1 VRPHVDHRQPLEGS
15 EAHRGPQVVREHEVG
30 GPERPRQPVERDPVE
45 DARHR
50 VLPDAEVE
58 LPAAVAAGPLGAVDV
73 AWQEAEVGRHDGVVR
88 LREVGR
94 PTPQLGHHGP
104 DGGKDGAT
112 RLARGRRAGLGR
124 DVVEGVVEILGWLA
138 VAESVEELRPHGVLL
153 PPAGDGVVPGDV
165 QLLPALGD
173 LPGVVQDRH
182 LVGGVR
188 IDAKGCLHLAEPVR
202 THGPGVSVVRP
213 RQLGDRVTD
222 HGTQAHEDGPVRH
235 RSRGGEDGG
244 DLVQVLGVVDREDLP
259 AVGKET
265 PCHVLP
271 EGDPGRSLDG
281 DAVVVP
287 DQRQP
292 GEAEGTGKRGSLPGD
307 ALLQVAIGGEAPD
320 VRAEEVRPQH
330 VRHARRGERHPD
342 GVGHALSQGSGGD
355 LDAGGHVPFRVP
367 GGPGAPDAE
376 GTQVIDLEPVA
387 GQVQLEVEPQAGVP
401 AREDEPVAAHP
412 LGLVRVVPKV
422 ALEEGVQQR
431 REAHRGARVARSCLL
446 HHLDRNDPRVP
457 HDIVV
462 LRRPSGHDT
471 PSLPRRSPWLLGGG
485 AAGQAAVEVPRRY
498 RPPGERSPS
507 SVTMLHSLPKA

>member
-1 VRPHVDHRQPLEGS
+1 MRPHVDHRQPLEGS

-235 RSRGGEDGG
+235 RSRCGEDGG

-259 AVGKET
+259 AVGAE
-265 PCHVLP
+265 PGCHVLP
-271 EGDPGRSLDG
+271 EGDVGGTLDG

-287 DQRQP
+287 DQGQAREAQGP
-292 GEAEGTGKRGSLPGD
+292 GERGGLAGD
-307 ALLQVAIGGEAPD
+307 PLLEVTVGGEAPD
-320 VRAEEVRPQH
+320 VGAEEVRPEE
-330 VRHARRGERHPD
+330 VRHARARECEAHR
-342 GVGHALSQGSGGD
+342 VGHALAERSGRH
-355 LDAGGHVPFRVP
+355 LDAGGHATLRV
-367 GGPGAPDAE
+367 
-376 GTQVIDLEPVA
+376 
-387 GQVQLEVEPQAGVP
+387 
-401 AREDEPVAAHP
+401 
-412 LGLVRVVPKV
+412 
-422 ALEEGVQQR
+422 
-431 REAHRGARVARSCLL
+431 S
-446 HHLDRNDPRVP
+446 
-457 HDIVV
+457 
-462 LRRPSGHDT
+462 RRP
-471 PSLPRRSPWLLGGG
+471 
-485 AAGQAAVEVPRRY
+485 
-498 RPPGERSPS
+498 
-507 SVTMLHSLPKA
+507 